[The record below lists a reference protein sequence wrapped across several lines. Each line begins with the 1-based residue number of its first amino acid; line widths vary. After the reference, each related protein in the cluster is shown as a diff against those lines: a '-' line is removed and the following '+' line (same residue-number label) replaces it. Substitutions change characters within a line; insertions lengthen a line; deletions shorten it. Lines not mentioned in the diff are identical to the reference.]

1 MNQKGKKMV
10 ALLIATQMLTGSLYV
25 GSTAIAAPA
34 PITGTPYQV
43 DGNYDVNVKHI
54 VINQVYGGG
63 TDPND
68 QGTYASNGFIEL
80 YNPTDSDISLEGW
93 SLHYAYAKD
102 AKTGVSENWIQ
113 LNLKNTIKAH
123 SSYLVIGASTI
134 KPEDVISP
142 FPPSHDVS
150 TKYDQKLIDENGHD
164 VYIHNKGLKVVLLSN
179 TNSLN
184 TANPFSP
191 TMVAGYVDM
200 LGTAGNSDGN
210 KIDGY
215 ETAYSTGK
223 DASNSKKIGLR
234 RVGFSDSDNNKTD
247 FELIDYSAASLNG
260 KGPRYSGDL
269 AWGQAAPELGIA
281 TKELANANVGSP
293 YSVTTSVYG
302 GTLPYIYTAT
312 GLPAG
317 LTINQDGRITGT
329 PTTEGISSV
338 TLTVTDSANPS
349 VVANKAFTLTV
360 QPPQIADKLSV
371 EKISQ
376 YTVGTSSKDGGVAE
390 IVKYNKDNGK
400 MYIVNGASNPPSVD
414 IVALTTDAI
423 LTKEKSILIKQ
434 LSETDGFVYG
444 DLTSIDINTL
454 TKRVVVAIQ
463 EADSMKK
470 GKILMLDYDG
480 NLLKT
485 YETGV
490 QPDMVKFTSDG
501 KYILTADEAEPRTA
515 AGDPEGSVTIIDTLT
530 HVSTLVKFDNPAVI
544 DDLVHIRGAS
554 DPATGKITGSGPKTD
569 AVFDL
574 EPEYIALNANEK
586 KAYIALQENNA
597 IAIIDIASKSVDV
610 VKGLGYKD
618 FNQPKNAL
626 DLVKDGLIHLEN
638 VPFFGMYMPDGI
650 ASYSLNGKQYL
661 FTANEGDATEWP
673 ADSDN
678 PTRINAT
685 TISKI
690 RGGLN
695 PESAAATFLAGK
707 TAYDKVEVVSDMG
720 NDGIYMYGGRSF
732 SVWDADTMSQ
742 VYDSGSDFE
751 TITSQRLP
759 DYFNASNSK
768 TEKDD
773 RSAKKGPEPEYVTV
787 GQVGSK
793 AFAFVGLERIG
804 GVMTYDVTNPENPV
818 FANYINT
825 RDFSKGLDTDTG
837 PEGLEFIP
845 ATSSPTG
852 LPLLLVANEVGGT
865 IAALQMNITKVTL
878 DKTAL
883 SFIPNGAGAQLTAD
897 ITPVGGTDRTVTWT
911 SSNSS
916 VAQVDA
922 YGFVKPGSIEGTAV
936 ITVHSADG
944 YGIAEAIATVKAAG
958 STGDGY
964 IPPVKPD
971 QPDTGKN
978 VLSEKAL
985 TVTKGTNADGQAVN
999 QVTVNAEELKAV
1011 LTAAVAAAGAGKQA
1025 EVNITMPSLQ
1035 GATTVTLPAAALIRG
1050 NGKDTPVSIN
1060 IETGDAV
1067 YTLPLNSLNLP
1078 NDGTVS
1084 VRVSITP
1091 VPNTTLKTLEN
1102 QANAIGA
1109 ELAGNMAL
1117 EFQVFLI
1124 SGSQEKEW
1132 TDFGSTYI
1140 SRAIYIPAS
1149 ANGTNVSAVMVDPT
1163 TGELIFVPH
1172 VRTTLNGKAAVEMK
1186 RPGNSIY
1193 TLIQFNKTFKDLN
1206 GHWAKAEVEAMASK
1220 LIIKGVN
1227 DDDFAPEKAITR
1239 AEFTSLLVRSLGLAA
1254 GKGSTAFQDV
1264 APSAWYA
1271 GSIETAVHFGLV
1283 NGISPVEFAPNDSIT
1298 RAQMAVMIAHAMEMV
1313 DATNLSAGKTESLNK
1328 FSDSASIP
1336 KWASAQAAL
1345 LADKGIMLGD
1355 TKGAFAPSNNATRAQ
1370 AAVILQRTLKQLNFS
1385 N

>member
-1 MNQKGKKMV
+1 MNTRGKKMV
-10 ALLIATQMLTGSLYV
+10 ALLLAAQMLTSSLYA
-25 GSTAIAAPA
+25 GSAAMAAPA

-43 DGNYDVNVKHI
+43 DGNYNVNVKHV

-80 YNPTDSDISLEGW
+80 YNPTDSDVSLEGW
-93 SLHYAYAKD
+93 SLHYAYAPD
-102 AKTGVSENWIQ
+102 STGVSNDWTK

-123 SSYLVIGASTI
+123 SSYLIIGAAT
-134 KPEDVISP
+134 KAPTP
-142 FPPSHDVS
+142 LHDVS
-150 TKYDQKLIDENGHD
+150 TKYDQKLVDENAND
-164 VYIHNKGLKVVLLSN
+164 IYIHNKGLKVVLLSN
-179 TNSLN
+179 TNTL
-184 TANPFSP
+184 TEANPFSP
-191 TMVAGYVDM
+191 TIVEGYVDM
-200 LGTAGNSDGN
+200 LGTAGNTAGN

-215 ETAYSTGK
+215 EQDYSTGK

-234 RVGFSDSDNNKTD
+234 RLNFSDADNNKTD
-247 FELIDYSAASLNG
+247 FELIDYSTPSLNG

-269 AWGQAAPELGIA
+269 AWGQSAPELGIS
-281 TKELANANVGSP
+281 TKTLANAYVGSP

-302 GTLPYIYTAT
+302 GTLPYTYAAT
-312 GLPAG
+312 GLPTG
-317 LTINQDGRITGT
+317 LAINQDGSITGT
-329 PTTEGISSV
+329 PTSEGTASV
-338 TLTVTDSANPS
+338 SLTVTDSANPP
-349 VVANKAFTLTV
+349 VVVNKVFTLTV
-360 QPPQIADKLSV
+360 QKPQIADKLNV

-423 LTKEKSILIKQ
+423 LTKEKSILVKQ

-463 EADSMKK
+463 ESDSMKK
-470 GKILMLDYDG
+470 GKILVLDYNG

-501 KYILTADEAEPRTA
+501 KYILTADEAEPRTDA
-515 AGDPEGSVTIIDTLT
+515 ADPEGSVTIIDTLAN
-530 HVSTLVKFDNPAVI
+530 VSTLVKFDNPAVI

-554 DPATGKITGSGPKTD
+554 DPDNGKITGSGSKTD
-569 AVFDL
+569 AIFDL
-574 EPEYIALNANEK
+574 EPEYIAMNANES

-597 IAIIDIASKSVDV
+597 IAIIDIASKSVDSV
-610 VKGLGYKD
+610 NGLGYKD

-650 ASYSLNGKQYL
+650 ASYSLNDKQYL

-673 ADSDN
+673 ADSDT

-685 TISKI
+685 TIGKI
-690 RGGLN
+690 KGGLN
-695 PESAAATFLAGK
+695 PASAAATFLAGK

-732 SVWDADTMSQ
+732 SIWDADTMAQ

-759 DYFNASNSK
+759 AFFNASNSK

-773 RSAKKGPEPEYVTV
+773 RSGKKGPEPEYVTV

-865 IAALQMNITKVTL
+865 IAVLQMNITKVTL
-878 DKTAL
+878 DKAAL
-883 SFIPNGAGAQLTAD
+883 SFIPNGAGAQLTATV
-897 ITPVGGTDRTVTWT
+897 TPVGGTDHTVTWT

-922 YGFVKPGSIEGTAV
+922 NGFIKPGSVEGTAV
-936 ITVHSADG
+936 ITALSADG

-964 IPPVKPD
+964 VPPTPPVKPD
-971 QPDTGKN
+971 QPDTDKN

-985 TVTKGTNADGQAVN
+985 KVTKGTNADGQAVN
-999 QVTVNAEELKAV
+999 QVTINAEELEAV

-1050 NGKDTPVSIN
+1050 NGNDTPVSIN

-1091 VPNTTLKTLEN
+1091 VPDTTLKTLKN

-1109 ELAGNMAL
+1109 ELTGNLAL

-1140 SRAIYIPAS
+1140 SRVIYVPAA
-1149 ANGTNVSAVMVDPT
+1149 ANGMNVSAVMVDPT

-1172 VRTTLNGKAAVEMK
+1172 VRTTLNGKAALEMK

-1193 TLIQFNKTFKDLN
+1193 TLIQFNKTFTDLN
-1206 GHWAKAEVEAMASK
+1206 GHWAKTEVEAMASK
-1220 LIIKGVN
+1220 LIVKGVI
-1227 DDDFAPEKAITR
+1227 DEDFAPDKAITR

-1254 GKGSTAFQDV
+1254 GKGSTAFHDV

-1298 RAQMAVMIAHAMEMV
+1298 RAQMAVMIARAMEMV
-1313 DATNLSAGKTESLNK
+1313 DATNLSGGEIDSLNK

-1336 KWASAQAAL
+1336 QWATAQAAL

-1355 TKGAFAPSNNATRAQ
+1355 TKGTFAPSNNATRAQ
-1370 AAVILQRTLKQLNFS
+1370 AAVILERTLKQLSFS